1 MRDATQHNAFPLA
14 AAARHVRW
22 LGLGHPALARWTW
35 LRLLQPSLVGR
46 LVLVQLLLLLLLW
59 AGFIGLLMFETLH
72 GGSGLD
78 NMERFR
84 MVLSIADATAEDT
97 HRQQRSLAAIDRFQR
112 HEEGM
117 ADEPQLRMSM
127 LVWRGEQLVYAS
139 PGLAAPM
146 RNERLGVVETLD
158 AGGQRWRARTEASA
172 HSDLQVTLVTPG
184 DGPLIL
190 LTFNSRGFL
199 LTPLL
204 ISLPF
209 LALPAWLSVRLA
221 LRPWRR
227 VSAQVAARGP
237 HDLTPLPFRPRHR
250 ELRPL
255 VKSVNALLRRVR
267 RSAERERGFIADAAH
282 ELRTPLA
289 AMRVNVEALQMQG
302 TGSPRERQLLAGLVS
317 SADRAARL
325 ASQLLSLMRSDA
337 TAAGTV
343 NPHTTL
349 PRLSLN
355 ELAQD
360 RLAALAPLAVVS
372 GVELELQADMPV
384 AVAGE
389 REGLVSMLDNLVD
402 NAIKYSPRGG
412 TVRLTVERAAGH
424 ALLTVADQGPGI
436 ASQWHA
442 RVFDRFF
449 RLPDQAASGSG
460 LGLAIVRSVVER
472 HCGHVALG
480 TPATGQGLLVMVTLP
495 LQATAAAQG

>member
-1 MRDATQHNAFPLA
+1 MRHASSFPLA
-14 AAARHVRW
+14 AAARQVRW

-35 LRLLQPSLVGR
+35 RRLQPSLVGR
-46 LVLVQLLLLLLLW
+46 LVLAQLLLLVLLW
-59 AGFIGLLMFETLH
+59 AGFIGLLLFETLH

-78 NMERFR
+78 NVERFR
-84 MVLSIADATAEDT
+84 MVLAVADATAADAQQ
-97 HRQQRSLAAIDRFQR
+97 QQRSLAAIDRFQR
-112 HEEGM
+112 NEEGM

-127 LVWRGEQLVYAS
+127 LVWRGAHLVYAS
-139 PGLAAPM
+139 PGLGTPV
-146 RNERLGVVETLD
+146 RNQRLGVVETLD

-172 HSDLQVTLVTPG
+172 RSDVQVTLVTPG

-227 VSAQVAARGP
+227 VSAQIAARGP

-289 AMRVNVEALQMQG
+289 AMRVNVEALQQQG
-302 TGSPRERQLLAGLVS
+302 TGSPRERQLLAGLVNS
-317 SADRAARL
+317 GDRAARL
-325 ASQLLSLMRSDA
+325 ASQLVSLMRSDA
-337 TAAGTV
+337 TAAGVGGTR
-343 NPHTTL
+343 TT
-349 PRLSLN
+349 PQALSLT

-360 RLAALAPLAVVS
+360 RLAALAPLAAS
-372 GVELELQADMPV
+372 QEVELELQADAPV
-384 AVAGE
+384 TVAGE
-389 REGLVSMLDNLVD
+389 REGLVSMLDNLID

-412 TVRLTVERAAGH
+412 TVRLTVGHAAGH
-424 ALLTVADQGPGI
+424 ALLAVADQGPGI
-436 ASQWHA
+436 AAQWHE

-449 RLPDQAASGSG
+449 RVPDQSASGSG

-472 HCGHVALG
+472 HRGQLTLG
-480 TPATGQGLLVMVTLP
+480 TPANGQGLLVTVKLP
-495 LQATAAAQG
+495 LPAASAVQG